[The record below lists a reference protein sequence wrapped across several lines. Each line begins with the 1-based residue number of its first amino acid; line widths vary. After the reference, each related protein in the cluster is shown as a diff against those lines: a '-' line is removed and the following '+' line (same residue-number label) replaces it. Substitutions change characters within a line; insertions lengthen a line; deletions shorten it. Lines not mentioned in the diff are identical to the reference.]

1 MNNSVEALTLLKTG
15 HQGLL
20 KLHVPL
26 RDRFQCEEK
35 KISKKGILLEATKQH
50 VRSLFKMY

>member
-1 MNNSVEALTLLKTG
+1 MNNSVEALTLLQTG

-26 RDRFQCEEK
+26 RDRFQCEK
-35 KISKKGILLEATKQH
+35 KNLQEGNFA
-50 VRSLFKMY
+50 

>member
-35 KISKKGILLEATKQH
+35 KFPRREFCLKQQNN
-50 VRSLFKMY
+50 M